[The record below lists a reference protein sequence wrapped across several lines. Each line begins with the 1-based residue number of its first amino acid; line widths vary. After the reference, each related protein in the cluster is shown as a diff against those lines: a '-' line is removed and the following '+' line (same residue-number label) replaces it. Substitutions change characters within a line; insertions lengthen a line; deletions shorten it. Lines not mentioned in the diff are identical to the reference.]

1 MPFGLTLEFSFV
13 YYIFFTDLGLI
24 LFIILKNTYY
34 YSCLKKHD
42 NVF

>member
-24 LFIILKNTYY
+24 LFIILKNI
-34 YSCLKKHD
+34 LDKDVHIGRD
-42 NVF
+42 D